1 MVSLSGCATDLG
13 ELSNNYSS
21 EDAED
26 IQNIQAGFG
35 GPALYSDRA
44 LRGYNARYRLTTFGI
59 RCLRYTVWLDEAV
72 DGKVTGRF
80 KSRDDCPHHA
90 DRQRTNRSFSAGS
103 ADIGELKELIVEA
116 GMFRETMQIW
126 TRQEDPNSICV
137 DGIGLMFERRD
148 SDGYRVTLAN
158 TPCTASESVLAVA
171 NKFLEI
177 AQAKRAGVL

>member
-1 MVSLSGCATDLG
+1 
-13 ELSNNYSS
+13 
-21 EDAED
+21 
-26 IQNIQAGFG
+26 
-35 GPALYSDRA
+35 
-44 LRGYNARYRLTTFGI
+44 
-59 RCLRYTVWLDEAV
+59 
-72 DGKVTGRF
+72 
-80 KSRDDCPHHA
+80 
-90 DRQRTNRSFSAGS
+90 
-103 ADIGELKELIVEA
+103 
-116 GMFRETMQIW
+116 MFRETMQIW